1 MFEKKLRSRNF
12 PENSGLPAAGDAGSR
27 GSIFHKFFEYGR
39 VIYRRL
45 QNFGRISKKIFSGD
59 FCHFWPF
66 LGPKKT
72 GFFEEKKNF
81 QKFLKIIF
89 NNFGRKKKSKKIFL
103 GPSLSDT

>member
-1 MFEKKLRSRNF
+1 MIFEEELQSRNF

-72 GFFEEKKNF
+72 GFFE
-81 QKFLKIIF
+81 
-89 NNFGRKKKSKKIFL
+89 KKIFFKIF
-103 GPSLSDT
+103 